1 MAVGDTTTFS
11 ADGLEVF
18 FQSRRAGWEAQ
29 LAFHL
34 VHFIE
39 ATTESLDCAIYDLRH
54 PEVLSALARL
64 AASGKR
70 LRIAYDDSKE
80 RTGGLSGDPK
90 PDGTEQ
96 ALKAAGLLAHATPIH
111 HGRHLMHDKFL
122 VRDGRAV
129 WTGSANFTAGGLELQ
144 DNTCL
149 VVASPQLA
157 VSYTTAFGAL
167 LNGSERTVP
176 GKGGT
181 VALGGAALTPC
192 FAPAA
197 GEGIEGTVV
206 AALKG
211 ARRVRVLAFLISDPG
226 ILDALAP
233 YATDP
238 HLDIRGV
245 YDPNGMQDVLRY
257 TQQDPARF
265 WFLHDPRFVAAPS
278 HTFDPGREQDF
289 MHNKVLIIDDRL
301 VIAGSYNF
309 SENAEANDENV
320 IVVDSPLV
328 AAAYSTYFDALYAT
342 YSGTSHAHAGAP
354 AGVAHAPTPHQMEA
368 TRVEEHGTA
377 PRAHVLLRHDGH
389 GREFAQTLTYARSLQ
404 FRGEAEVGRTA
415 HVVVFTDGTSEGN
428 ASARAVLVSAEADY
442 AAVQA
447 WFGGISLPPGQPG
460 DDQSVARTATPI
472 QVLMDP
478 QAGGAYHFGC
488 NATDLYIEPTPQL
501 ATGFVVAEL
510 VEVFEAAA
518 GNGWDCGHTNGEG
531 LSRALA
537 GERNPALV
545 PDLVPTEQAWWG
557 NGHADYVTNNQA
569 ADTDENGNGC
579 GTIFLYYLH
588 SQLGFSWQQIATAG
602 GSTLGACYQKLTG
615 RDPAQGFADFVR
627 LLTTLDRG
635 GQLTLPQNGNP
646 FPIGGAARPAPNQP
660 QPGSVS
666 SSSGGS
672 SDPTAVAAGSSRGV
686 LIVAVLVGLLLL
698 IVLGILSTA
707 GYIHF

>member
-1 MAVGDTTTFS
+1 MAGGPTTFS

-29 LAFHL
+29 LASRL
-34 VHFIE
+34 VQFIE

-96 ALKAAGLLAHATPIH
+96 ALEAAGLLAYATPIH

-122 VRDGRAV
+122 VRDGRTV

-144 DNTCL
+144 DNVCMAA
-149 VVASPQLA
+149 ASPQLA
-157 VSYTTAFGAL
+157 ATYSAAFGAL
-167 LNGSERTVP
+167 LKGDERAVP
-176 GKGGT
+176 GRGSP
-181 VALGGAALTPC
+181 VALGTVELTPY

-233 YATDP
+233 YAADP
-238 HLDIRGV
+238 RFDIRGV

-265 WFLHDPRFVAAPS
+265 WFLRDPRFVAAPS
-278 HTFDPGREQDF
+278 HPFDPAREQDF

-320 IVVDSPLV
+320 LVVDSPRV
-328 AAAYSTYFDALYAT
+328 AAAYSTYFDVLYAT
-342 YSGTSHAHAGAP
+342 YSGTSHANAGAT
-354 AGVAHAPTPHQMEA
+354 AGVAAAPTPHQMEA
-368 TRVEEHGTA
+368 TKVEEYGIA

-389 GREFAQTLTYARSLQ
+389 GREFAQTLTYTRSLQ
-404 FRGEAEVGRTA
+404 FRGEAEVGRTQ

-428 ASARAVLVSAEADY
+428 ASARAVLASAEADY

-460 DDQSVARTATPI
+460 DDQSAPRTATPI

-510 VEVFEAAA
+510 VEVFEAAT

-579 GTIFLYYLH
+579 GTLFLYYLH
-588 SQLGFSWQQIATAG
+588 TQLGFSWQQIATTG
-602 GSTLGACYQKLTG
+602 GSTLGGCYQKLTG
-615 RDPAQGFADFVR
+615 RDQAQGFADFVR

-635 GQLTLPQNGNP
+635 GQLALPQNGNP
-646 FPIGGAARPAPNQP
+646 FPIGGAARP
-660 QPGSVS
+660 QPGSTS
-666 SSSGGS
+666 STSGGS
-672 SDPTAVAAGSSRGV
+672 SDPTVAAVGSTRGV